1 MSVFTAPSIAIDD
14 ITDLDSTKEYLRD
27 LTKKIRFLS
36 QNVDEDNFTPEE
48 YSKFY
53 ENKTKAVELSYDVDE
68 FRIEVTDYETDTLV
82 KLEQLADEISL
93 LVSKGDVTNEI
104 NISTEKIYISGNYL
118 RVNSTNFKLDTDGNL
133 TMAGTINATSGNFG
147 TFQIAKDNT
156 GEYLQ
161 GDGSSYIDAAD
172 LSGTDI
178 NATKL
183 NITTDADISGCSI
196 NFERCT
202 VKTTKNTYFGWFY
215 SDDVTVSG
223 TVYCNAARAN
233 YVVATGRLSCYDI
246 WSNSEGIAYSDRR
259 LKKDIKP
266 IDGREA
272 LRYLMELRP
281 VMYRLKDEDEQC
293 YGLIAQ
299 DVLRLGDRWHIVHQH
314 EDGFYSIE
322 YGALDAVLCAAL
334 KYQQEEMEA
343 LGVGSTGKIS
353 G

>member
-1 MSVFTAPSIAIDD
+1 MSVFIAPAIGIDNID
-14 ITDLDSTKEYLRD
+14 DLDSTKEYLRD

-36 QNVDEDNFTPEE
+36 QTVDEDNFTPEE

-53 ENKTKAVELSYDVDE
+53 ENKTKAVELSYDVDA
-68 FRIEVTDYETDTLV
+68 FKIEVTDYESDVTARLQ
-82 KLEQLADEISL
+82 QLANEISL
-93 LVSKGDVTNEI
+93 LVSKGDVTNQI
-104 NISTEKIYISGNYL
+104 NISTEKILISGNYL
-118 RVNSTNFKLDTDGNL
+118 KVNSTNFKLDTDGNL

-147 TFQIAKDNT
+147 TFQIATDST
-156 GEYLQ
+156 GKYLQ
-161 GDGSSYIDAAD
+161 GDSNSYIDAAD
-172 LSGTDI
+172 LSGTNI
-178 NATKL
+178 NATTL

-196 NFERCT
+196 NFENCK

-223 TVYCNAARAN
+223 TVYCNVARAN
-233 YVVATGRLSCYDI
+233 YVTATGRLSCYDI

-272 LRYLMELRP
+272 LNYLMKLRP
-281 VMYRLKDEDEQC
+281 VMYRLKDEEEQC
-293 YGLIAQ
+293 YGLVAQ
-299 DVLRLGDRWHIVHQH
+299 DVLRLGDRWHIVHLH
-314 EDGFYSIE
+314 DDGFYSIE

-343 LGVGSTGKIS
+343 IGVNASNKIP

>member
-1 MSVFTAPSIAIDD
+1 MSVFTAPSISVDD
-14 ITDLDSTKEYLRD
+14 ITDLDSTKEYLHD

-68 FRIEVTDYETDTLV
+68 FRIDVTNYEEDVTAQL
-82 KLEQLADEISL
+82 KQLADEISL
-93 LVSKGDVTNEI
+93 LVSTGDVTNQI

-118 RVNSTNFKLDTDGNL
+118 KVNSTNFKLDTDGNL

-147 TFQIAKDNT
+147 TFEIAKDSS

-161 GDGSSYIDAAD
+161 GGSNSCIDAAD
-172 LSGTDI
+172 LSGTNI

-196 NFERCT
+196 SFERCR

-223 TVYCNAARAN
+223 TVFCNVARAN

-272 LRYLMELRP
+272 LDYIMMLRP

-299 DVLRLGDRWHIVHQH
+299 DVLKLGDRWHMVHQH

-334 KYQQEEMEA
+334 KHQQEEMEA
-343 LGVGSTGKIS
+343 LGVGYTGENS